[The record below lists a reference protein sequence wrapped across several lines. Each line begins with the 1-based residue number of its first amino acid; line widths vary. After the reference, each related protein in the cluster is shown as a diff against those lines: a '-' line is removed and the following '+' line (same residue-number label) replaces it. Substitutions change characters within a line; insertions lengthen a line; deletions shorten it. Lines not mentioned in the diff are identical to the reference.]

1 MSRGSGDTLAF
12 AERVLQV
19 LDQGAFTATYKY
31 AVLLGLLDLVLETAN
46 RDGEPATVVSTR
58 QLAEKVVE
66 LYWPHT
72 RDYAELP
79 DGPAVLRQNRGQPGS
94 QAEIVRA
101 IQRFRARHAVDET
114 APLFRTR
121 LTLGARFER
130 LIDTIEWKLIQMP
143 LPRLQRTEGRTG
155 AFVYGI
161 AWDETIGRAAV
172 AAYQRGEPAAF
183 DNRIRLLPGVPG
195 YLLRLNSLL
204 RPLIYR
210 QWTAEVA
217 SINGLPEARL
227 GEFLFGTDRIVPP
240 RRLREG
246 LAELQQGSC
255 FYCCERLSGHAIE
268 VDHFIPWAR
277 YPDNGVE
284 NLVLA
289 HQRCNN
295 AKRDFLAATPH
306 VTNWLARFQS
316 PDADAL
322 TRLSREAGWESRPA
336 QTLGVASA
344 IYLRLPAEVEL
355 WLAPGRFKA
364 ADRTVLARAFAGA
377 R

>member
-227 GEFLFGTDRIVPP
+227 GEF
-240 RRLREG
+240 RRM
-246 LAELQQGSC
+246 S
-255 FYCCERLSGHAIE
+255 S
-268 VDHFIPWAR
+268 
-277 YPDNGVE
+277 
-284 NLVLA
+284 
-289 HQRCNN
+289 
-295 AKRDFLAATPH
+295 
-306 VTNWLARFQS
+306 
-316 PDADAL
+316 
-322 TRLSREAGWESRPA
+322 
-336 QTLGVASA
+336 
-344 IYLRLPAEVEL
+344 
-355 WLAPGRFKA
+355 
-364 ADRTVLARAFAGA
+364 
-377 R
+377 